1 MSHKPKISIL
11 MSVYNSSNVLKHSIN
26 SILNQDFRNFEF
38 LIMNDGSTDDSYEIL
53 HNYSKLDQRIQIFHN
68 STNLGLTKSLNFLF
82 KKSTGKFIAR
92 QDADDVSLTSRL
104 SRQLKILESQNY
116 DISVTR
122 AINKNSKKL
131 IPNISFW
138 VPKKILFKYKNP
150 YIHGTLVARRKVFE
164 KVNGYD
170 EKFYYS
176 QDYKF
181 FSDCYKQNF
190 KIKYLNEPLYILNT
204 KGNISSQKYFEQK
217 KFADLVKSEYKI
229 YENLFK

>member
-1 MSHKPKISIL
+1 MTHKPKISIL
-11 MSVYNSSNVLKHSIN
+11 MSVYNCSNVLKHSIN
-26 SILNQDFRNFEF
+26 SILNQDFSNFEF
-38 LIMNDGSTDDSYEIL
+38 LIMNDGSTDESHEIL
-53 HNYSKLDQRIQIFHN
+53 NNYLKLDERIQLFHN
-68 STNLGLTKSLNFLF
+68 STNLGLTKSLNLLLRE
-82 KKSTGKFIAR
+82 STAKYIAR
-92 QDADDVSLTSRL
+92 QDADDVSLTNRF
-104 SRQLKILESQNY
+104 SRQLDVLESQNY
-116 DISVTR
+116 DICVSR
-122 AINKNSKKL
+122 AVKKNSKKL
-131 IPNISFW
+131 IPNISYW
-138 VPKKILFKYKNP
+138 VPKKILFKFKNP
-150 YIHGTLVARRKVFE
+150 YIHGTLIAKRKVFE

-204 KGNISSQKYFEQK
+204 KGNISSKNYFEQK